1 MSLTPEQFARKVNQA
16 QEDRELG
23 RKFQAAAIAL
33 NDLRNALCHRRK
45 LYMIVNRMEG
55 RLGVLRR
62 ELGI

>member
-1 MSLTPEQFARKVNQA
+1 MTLTPEQFERKVDQV

-33 NDLRNALCHRRK
+33 NDLRNALCRKRK
-45 LYMIVNRMEG
+45 LYESVNRMES

-62 ELGI
+62 ELGV